1 MTKIKRSDFDKKALS
16 HAIAEIEDQISAADM
31 TKLREIKLMLGKLQD
46 LLLDNV
52 RALSDGSCH

>member
-31 TKLREIKLMLGKLQD
+31 TKLREIKLMLSKLQD

>member
-31 TKLREIKLMLGKLQD
+31 AKLREIKLMLGKLQD
-46 LLLDNV
+46 LLIDNV